1 MAQVETYRS
10 RGTPSPVSGSQPV
23 PWPHLM
29 GASGRGQQQ
38 LGATIEGVS
47 RALLADYVD
56 DKTAEELSN
65 LKVQLLKG
73 ASDYHTWTQTNLD
86 SPDIDGAIFKEHAER
101 WKEELIPN
109 LSTGISRQQGQQMF
123 NEFVARQS
131 VAARERAV
139 GQQRAN
145 AHAAYIS
152 NTEWLQNM
160 PDQPQSRNDI
170 EERMMAIAD
179 AVDVAARDGLIPNDP
194 DTVLNEIR
202 KAGRNLWQSAVL
214 NAMKH
219 TPGDVEALLS
229 DPDNFLQPEDEKR
242 LRGTWAAEQN
252 ALRVAKEKAYAAQQE
267 ANDRTATALTLRT
280 ARGAAEPG
288 QEMTPAAIEQAM
300 LDGQISETTGRMLW
314 DRLTKEPKGD
324 PAIRLQSYGAMS
336 RVTARLKRG
345 EITPEYWKKVY
356 QAHFDKLA
364 EEDAEMFLDRAH
376 TADPYDEPRSQAE
389 KMAAEA
395 LAPLFD
401 EDLYPAEE
409 GEAVE
414 MDRDEA
420 VGTVLRR
427 MDAFV
432 DAEEAQGRTVNQ
444 TQYRDQAREIIREV
458 YRDEYDRQNE
468 PPEPKKK
475 PKSKAGYSIGMTVT
489 GKDGQQYVVVKFDES
504 GNPLFRKK

>member
-1 MAQVETYRS
+1 
-10 RGTPSPVSGSQPV
+10 
-23 PWPHLM
+23 
-29 GASGRGQQQ
+29 
-38 LGATIEGVS
+38 
-47 RALLADYVD
+47 
-56 DKTAEELSN
+56 
-65 LKVQLLKG
+65 
-73 ASDYHTWTQTNLD
+73 
-86 SPDIDGAIFKEHAER
+86 
-101 WKEELIPN
+101 
-109 LSTGISRQQGQQMF
+109 
-123 NEFVARQS
+123 
-131 VAARERAV
+131 
-139 GQQRAN
+139 
-145 AHAAYIS
+145 
-152 NTEWLQNM
+152 
-160 PDQPQSRNDI
+160 
-170 EERMMAIAD
+170 
-179 AVDVAARDGLIPNDP
+179 
-194 DTVLNEIR
+194 
-202 KAGRNLWQSAVL
+202 
-214 NAMKH
+214 
-219 TPGDVEALLS
+219 
-229 DPDNFLQPEDEKR
+229 
-242 LRGTWAAEQN
+242 
-252 ALRVAKEKAYAAQQE
+252 
-267 ANDRTATALTLRT
+267 
-280 ARGAAEPG
+280 
-288 QEMTPAAIEQAM
+288 
-300 LDGQISETTGRMLW
+300 
-314 DRLTKEPKGD
+314 
-324 PAIRLQSYGAMS
+324 
-336 RVTARLKRG
+336 VTARLKRG

-376 TADPYDEPRSQAE
+376 AADPYDQPRSQAE

>member
-1 MAQVETYRS
+1 MARVETYRS
-10 RGTPSPVSGSQPV
+10 RGTPSPVSGRQPV

-65 LKVQLLKG
+65 LKVNMLKG
-73 ASDYHTWTQTNLD
+73 LSGYNTWTQTNLD
-86 SPDIDGAIFKEHAER
+86 NPDIDGAVFKEHAER

-123 NEFVARQS
+123 NEFVAQQG

-139 GQQRAN
+139 NQQRAN

-152 NTEWLQNM
+152 NMDWMQTLEDR
-160 PDQPQSRNDI
+160 PYDPSEI
-170 EERMMAIAD
+170 EEHMLSIAD

-194 DTVLNEIR
+194 ATVLTEIR
-202 KAGRNLWQSAVL
+202 KAGKKLYESAVL

-219 TPGDVEALLS
+219 KPEQVETLLS
-229 DPDNFLQPEDEKR
+229 DPNNFLQPEDEKR

-252 ALRVAKEKAYAAQQE
+252 ALRNAKEKAYAAQLE

-314 DRLTKEPKGD
+314 DRLVKPKEID
-324 PAIRLQSYGAMS
+324 PAVRLQSYGAMS

-376 TADPYDEPRSQAE
+376 AADPYDQPRSQAE

-427 MDAFV
+427 MEAFV
-432 DAEEAQGRTVNQ
+432 QAEEAQGRTVDPAK
-444 TQYRDQAREIIREV
+444 YRDQAREIIREV
-458 YRDEYDRQNE
+458 YREEYERQNM
-468 PPEPKKK
+468 PPEPKKR